1 MEIKFLKVLV
11 TENIFQTPRLLFL
24 ILFIYSN
31 MSEGSLYIKVFYC
44 SNSNDLSFLP
54 PEIAAILGSEEIEDN
69 HNPFPEDLL
78 NLQVWT
84 S

>member
-1 MEIKFLKVLV
+1 
-11 TENIFQTPRLLFL
+11 
-24 ILFIYSN
+24 